1 MLKKS
6 QQQLKTQNSSLSG
19 GNISS
24 PIERLREPVQKN
36 ILKKLSQHVLNLY
49 QKKTDIKK
57 FTELALSNPEDTSHN
72 DLVKEKNLDEYDLLF
87 DLPDNEDFLKDL
99 GL

>member
-1 MLKKS
+1 MFKNLE
-6 QQQLKTQNSSLSG
+6 QQIQAKITKPYNG
-19 GNISS
+19 KVSS
-24 PIERLREPVQKN
+24 PIEQFKNTVQKN
-36 ILKKLSQHVLNLY
+36 LLNKLSQRVLNLY

-57 FTELALSNPEDTSHN
+57 FTQLALSNPEDASHN
-72 DLVKEKNLDEYDLLF
+72 DLVKEQKLDEFDLLF